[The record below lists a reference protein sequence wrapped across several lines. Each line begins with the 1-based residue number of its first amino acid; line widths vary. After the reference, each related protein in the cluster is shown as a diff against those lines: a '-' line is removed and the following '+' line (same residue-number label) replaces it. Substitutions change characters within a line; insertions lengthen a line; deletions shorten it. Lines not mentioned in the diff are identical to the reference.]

1 MLEVVVYQMQLEKPD
16 VDLVP
21 TESLVF
27 STSPAHHPRSSM
39 SKGITTAK
47 LPNAGGNSLRNA
59 DYEDKASTHWCLS
72 YRYFTAWLSVGFFPC
87 AFPALLEFTAPC
99 SKEFSSVF
107 YSLCSTTWFNW
118 PLLSW
123 YNVISTVQPKWQL
136 SQFITVYME
145 LAVFSCLPHFPHTYK
160 FLLSKASHSWVPAYS
175 HGPSIL
181 LWKAYYTMS
190 K

>member
-1 MLEVVVYQMQLEKPD
+1 MQLEKPD

-99 SKEFSSVF
+99 SKEFSYVF
-107 YSLCSTTWFNW
+107 YSLCSTT
-118 PLLSW
+118 
-123 YNVISTVQPKWQL
+123 
-136 SQFITVYME
+136 
-145 LAVFSCLPHFPHTYK
+145 
-160 FLLSKASHSWVPAYS
+160 
-175 HGPSIL
+175 
-181 LWKAYYTMS
+181 
-190 K
+190 